1 MNEMKL
7 AVWRFS
13 STQLPAEI
21 NAAAM
26 LDIDLSAHPDLVGHL
41 ADWTPVSHT
50 LDTVSGTDELVLSV
64 LLVRTV
70 SAPDDASGL

>member
-13 STQLPAEI
+13 SNQLPATI

-26 LDIDLSAHPDLVGHL
+26 LDIDLSSHPGLVDHI

-50 LDTVSGTDELVLSV
+50 LDTVSGTDELMLTV

-70 SAPDDASGL
+70 AVPDDASGV

>member
-13 STQLPAEI
+13 SAQLPAGI

-26 LDIDLSAHPDLVGHL
+26 LDIDLSAHPDLVDHV

-50 LDTVSGTDELVLSV
+50 LDSVTGTDELVLSV

-70 SAPDDASGL
+70 SAPDDASSI